1 MAAEPST
8 LKALEEELTCSIC
21 LSTFE
26 NPVTTPCGHNF
37 CLDCLEMTWM
47 TGRSLFGGYSCPQCR
62 RSFMSKPALQK
73 NTVLCTVVA
82 EFSKSK
88 ALEELGSEEDLQPGD
103 VPCDTCSRLKAAKT
117 CLTCMASFC
126 STHLKPHLENAVYK
140 DHQLELPVGNLERRK
155 CLEHNKLLEFYC
167 KSHGKCICCVCLVS
181 HTKSCQICTISEGR
195 DEKELKLKRKLTALY
210 DQIQRASQVVD
221 ETKNQQELVTNLTA
235 KKMTLLEAEF
245 TDIRDTI
252 EQEEA
257 DAIKIIQQEEKKAN
271 DKVQRTLSALLKKS
285 AEMKA
290 LKDQIESLLV
300 HTDEITFLQNAA
312 SVPDSEKKEQF
323 HTPKVDIESKIMQ
336 GVFKNVFSLKELIKS
351 HTKQPL
357 EKRLQNTSS
366 GSNTTKNM
374 ELTSYLGQITVGNL
388 KFYLPT
394 LSQPTLQREPTSNN
408 KPDQILAKKKNK
420 KRESSQKQGKKKK
433 KKNIQQEINP
443 LKSADKCNPLPP
455 SPIEAF
461 KINGPNLPS
470 NASIKSRHELL
481 QYSSKITLDITT
493 AHKRVL
499 VSEKFTKI
507 SVCEAPQSYPST
519 PGRFTKCTQ
528 VLCIQGFSRGRH
540 YWEVNLSNNNFC
552 SVGICYKS
560 LGRKGSECRLG
571 RNKMSWC
578 IEWFNV
584 KLSAWH
590 DDKEIILYNPSMRK
604 VGVFLSCEEGS
615 LEFYAVT
622 DQAIPLYKFDIQFT
636 EPIHPAF
643 WVFSNGT
650 TLSLC
655 QLD

>member
-366 GSNTTKNM
+366 DPLPKASATTFLNPCADNTA
-374 ELTSYLGQITVGNL
+374 
-388 KFYLPT
+388 
-394 LSQPTLQREPTSNN
+394 EPTV
-408 KPDQILAKKKNK
+408 KPPSQEPKKKPF
-420 KRESSQKQGKKKK
+420 KKKPGQTRSHDK
-433 KKNIQQEINP
+433 SLESEFPFTPNP
-443 LKSADKCNPLPP
+443 QLLSAKSILDFPLYKLPAP
-455 SPIEAF
+455 FS
-461 KINGPNLPS
+461 GPNLPS